1 MRISEKPKMRLLVV
15 TGLLL
20 AVGSVY
26 GDVLELKNG
35 TILNGKYVGGTA
47 GTLRFETNQG
57 TSVIETSQIIALTF
71 TASATSAATTAV
83 PTAAPAA
90 PASPPPTGT
99 PLQPA
104 KAVTVPPGTV
114 MMVRMMDGISS
125 QNKPGTHFT
134 TTLDADIVID
144 GITAVKS
151 GTKIYGTLNSVK
163 KAGRA
168 IGQSSIDIRLTEI
181 TTDKG
186 TELIATSNY
195 TDAGKRSGVKTL
207 GAAAIGAGIG
217 AIADDEAGKGAAI
230 GVGVSLLKKGETVTV
245 PPGALLE
252 FQLTRPFTI
261 NVP

>member
-1 MRISEKPKMRLLVV
+1 MRLLIV

-20 AVGSVY
+20 TVGSVY

-57 TSVIETSQIIALTF
+57 TSVIETSQVIALTF
-71 TASATSAATTAV
+71 TAPAISAATTAV
-83 PTAAPAA
+83 PAA

-99 PLQPA
+99 PPQQA

-252 FQLTRPFTI
+252 FQLTRPLTI

>member
-1 MRISEKPKMRLLVV
+1 MRIVEVPKMRLFIV

-57 TSVIETSQIIALTF
+57 TNVIETSQVIALTF
-71 TASATSAATTAV
+71 TAPATLTAT
-83 PTAAPAA
+83 TAAPAA
-90 PASPPPTGT
+90 PAAPQPTGT
-99 PLQPA
+99 PQQQA
-104 KAVTVPPGTV
+104 KAVTVPSGTV
-114 MMVRMMDGISS
+114 MMVRMMDGITS
-125 QNKPGTHFT
+125 QNKPGTRFT

-230 GVGVSLLKKGETVTV
+230 GAGVSLLKKGETVTV

-252 FQLTRPFTI
+252 FQLTRPLTLNI
-261 NVP
+261 P